1 MPSVL
6 LNAES
11 DYLPAEGFTQ
21 GGQGSLKRI
30 AKLAGAVEA
39 DYVMQH
45 HPDLPEI
52 QYYASNAVLD
62 CTYVSP
68 LVEKNLEGACPM
80 LVVRFRLNWFFI
92 ACVCFAVVVAS
103 LAPFF
108 IRMSCC

>member
-6 LNAES
+6 LNAGS

-30 AKLAGAVEA
+30 AKLAEAVEA

-80 LVVRFRLNWFFI
+80 LVVRFIFNWDCI
-92 ACVCFAVVVAS
+92 ARVYYAVVVLLS
-103 LAPFF
+103 CLIFF
-108 IRMSCC
+108 